1 MWRSQVR
8 PQSKGDSKGT
18 AGGGQLSSEVQIP
31 EEMGTLRKKEGFQ
44 KPRDF
49 LTNAEPV
56 ED

>member
-1 MWRSQVR
+1 MR

-18 AGGGQLSSEVQIP
+18 AGGGQLSSEAQIP
-31 EEMGTLRKKEGFQ
+31 EEMGTLRREEGFLSQ

>member
-1 MWRSQVR
+1 MR

>member
-1 MWRSQVR
+1 MR

-18 AGGGQLSSEVQIP
+18 AGSGQLSSEAQIP
-31 EEMGTLRKKEGFQ
+31 EEMGTLRREEGFQ

-49 LTNAEPV
+49 LTKAEPV